1 MTLMLLAMLKLLWY
15 ARSEQARITHF
26 PDVLRDSG
34 EWILLLVLLPA
45 IGSTPTDVG
54 IQNMSDRSDIDD

>member
-15 ARSEQARITHF
+15 AHGEQARITHF
-26 PDVLRDSG
+26 PDALRYSG

-45 IGSTPTDVG
+45 IGSILTDVG
-54 IQNMSDRSDIDD
+54 IQSMSDRSDIDD